1 MVPIQELREKALD
14 LINQNAVFP
23 DPQLL
28 IQAAEIYEEI
38 IHQLIAG
45 ARASRA
51 SGDLNGCAQLY
62 REIAS
67 FSSFCGEIYR
77 RVAEWPKKNDVSPE
91 DREVFRSNALQSL
104 IRSVVYFRR
113 RGELLI
119 QNGRPEGFKDWTHS
133 LYILA
138 EYVTRYDLSPKWKKF
153 AKNLIRKA
161 EENGAPKYIIW
172 DMKFFYTIISYRET
186 LHNLKSIERR
196 YII

>member
-1 MVPIQELREKALD
+1 MVPIQELRERALD
-14 LINQNAVFP
+14 LLDQNTVFP

-28 IQAAEIYEEI
+28 IQAAKIYEEI

-51 SGDLNGCAQLY
+51 SSDLNSLEQLY

-67 FSSFCGEIYR
+67 SSSFCGEIYR
-77 RVAEWPKKNDVSPE
+77 RVAEWPWNNVSPE
-91 DREVFRSNALQSL
+91 DRKVFRRNALRSL
-104 IRSVVYFRR
+104 IISVLYLVRC
-113 RGELLI
+113 GELLI
-119 QNGRPEGFKDWTHS
+119 QSGRPEGFKDWTHS

-138 EYVTRYDLSPKWKKF
+138 EYVTRYDPSPKWKKF

-172 DMKFFYTIISYRET
+172 DMEFFYTIISYRET